1 MQVLKSNNQPTNLIV
16 SPQAGWTFIVA
27 LFISLYFPTS
37 IGGVINPHLTMI
49 GNLLAVSALLYG
61 AALFG
66 IKFSGYILASAATL
80 MIMLCIF
87 SFLSPYNDI
96 TLGAVVPYLTLCII
110 CSLKHQQLYFSRTQ
124 LKCLAL
130 IVVSM
135 LLFSLL
141 VVADVKPVIEFQK
154 SFYQVFPDLFDFMV
168 TWANKPVIMFATH
181 SVAGFAF
188 FIIAIVSFLF
198 SNVVHTTKLKLTLRT
213 ASILFSVLLVLLISN
228 TGFFLFFAMLVVYMV
243 YFLRHSHFIVLLLIF
258 SVLLYLIL
266 DNLVFLL
273 ELSAEFS
280 KLFFEVILKE
290 NNGLLARM
298 SMNSRLAGSYEYV
311 FNSPLIGVGFT
322 YGGDLAF
329 GDNILSEYILRAGFA
344 GYFLVL
350 IIVVGYLYSNL
361 TSKLAFI
368 LLLAFVLMS
377 DLGYP
382 LFVAFRFVFIFPVLI
397 ILVNMYT
404 NMYRARKLVS
414 QIRPADA
421 IQGAVE

>member
-1 MQVLKSNNQPTNLIV
+1 MQVAKSSNGQTQRAV
-16 SPQAGWTFIVA
+16 SQQAGWTFIAA

-49 GNLLAVSALLYG
+49 GNLLALFTLLYG

-66 IKFSGYILASAATL
+66 IKFSGHIFAAAAILL
-80 MIMLCIF
+80 LMLCVF
-87 SFLSPYNDI
+87 SFLSPYTDI
-96 TLGAVVPYLTLCII
+96 TLGSVVPYLTLCII
-110 CSLKHQQLYFSRTQ
+110 CSLKHQQLYFSRAQ
-124 LKCLAL
+124 LKCLAV

-198 SNVVHTTKLKLTLRT
+198 SNVVSTTKLKFSLRT
-213 ASILFSVLLVLLISN
+213 MSILCSVLLVLLISN
-228 TGFFLFFAMLVVYMV
+228 TGFFLFFAMLVVYLV
-243 YFLRHSHFIVLLLIF
+243 YFLRHSHFAVLLVIC
-258 SVLLYLIL
+258 SVMLFLIL
-266 DNLVFLL
+266 DNLMFLL

-344 GYFLVL
+344 GYFLVML
-350 IIVVGYLYSNL
+350 MVVGYLYANL
-361 TSKLAFI
+361 TSKLAFF

-404 NMYRARKLVS
+404 DMYRMKKRSSSMRFAVAT
-414 QIRPADA
+414 P
-421 IQGAVE
+421 GAA